1 MKLMTNRI
9 KDGGSR
15 LDTLE
20 LIVKGLEVR
29 IIDLFESNYK

>member
-20 LIVKGLEVR
+20 LIVKGLEVCTDPQKL
-29 IIDLFESNYK
+29 DLKI

>member
-1 MKLMTNRI
+1 MTNRI